1 MKLRYLFST
10 ILASALLFVGC
21 EPQTNLGGLDNI
33 TVSQSYLSIPVAG
46 GSTQVVIDAKEAWAF
61 DGTDSWP
68 SSWLTAS
75 ATSGAAGKTTVT
87 FTADKVDGGREAEIA
102 IKVGSYT
109 QYIRVRQGSLAAELA
124 TCAQV
129 ISGPDGKN
137 FRVKGTCVSIDNT
150 LYGNWYLKDDTGEV
164 YVYGTLNAD
173 GEEKKFSELNIEVGD
188 ILEVEGPKT
197 TYGTKVELVKVMVIS
212 HTKALIKIPAEPT
225 VVEKEGGDVEVKV
238 AYKGSGLFPTIK
250 EADRSWIMLLG
261 MEYKA
266 GVPTKI
272 EPNPADTALVSFNV
286 APNDADVRKA
296 MVEFYSSLDG
306 AEYSIEYEISQ
317 KGGVINATIEEVLA
331 AEVADTQYRVVGHI
345 VGKPD
350 VNTQYQ
356 NATFNISDASGKKL
370 YVYRMKAGEGKKIE
384 DLGLKEGSL
393 VTVVGSRGEYSGS
406 PQLVNGVFESAT
418 HYKDATIAEFLAAS
432 VSNDVVYRVSG
443 KIVKIKDVS
452 KQYNNAEMTI
462 ADDNGTELL
471 VYRMKPSAG
480 VENITEI
487 DFQVGN
493 VLTVVGN
500 RGEYKGNAQ
509 MVNPYFQS
517 MSKPSSGN
525 AKYAISLA
533 YKLGANAYDDGVA
546 TVNGAADLKTVK
558 LGTSSKVGD
567 VTITV
572 PAGTKKLVFNAVA
585 WKGATAVATL
595 KVGDSEIGKIENIA
609 GNDGATGNSPYTI
622 TVENDTYTFSYDF
635 KSETSVNVSTD
646 KRVVIYGLKAE

>member
-61 DGTDSWP
+61 EGTDSWP

-109 QYIRVRQGSLAAELA
+109 QYIKVRQGSLAAELV

-137 FRVKGTCVSIDNT
+137 FRVKGTCVSIANT
-150 LYGNWYLKDDTGEV
+150 TYGNWDLKDETGQI
-164 YVYGTLNAD
+164 YIYGTLNAD

-197 TYGTKVELVKVMVIS
+197 TYGSTVELVNVMVIS

-225 VVEKEGGDVEVKV
+225 VVDKYGKDVEIKV
-238 AYKGSGLFPTIK
+238 AYKGNGLFPSIK
-250 EADRSWIMLLG
+250 EADRSWIKLLG

-272 EPNPADTALVSFNV
+272 EPNPADTAYVSFNV
-286 APNDADVRKA
+286 APNLDPEAKARTA
-296 MVEFYSSLDG
+296 MVDFYSSLDG

-317 KGGVINATIEEVLA
+317 KGAAVPATAKEINAAPDGEEFILTGYVSKVANTKYGNLYITDA
-331 AEVADTQYRVVGHI
+331 TGEV
-345 VGKPD
+345 
-350 VNTQYQ
+350 
-356 NATFNISDASGKKL
+356 
-370 YVYRMKAGEGKKIE
+370 YVYGTNDFAAS
-384 DLGLKEGSL
+384 GLKEGDIVKVQGPKS
-393 VTVVGSRGEYSGS
+393 SYNGS
-406 PQLVNGVFESAT
+406 PQLKNVTVKEITKVQDITVADFVAKEDSKTQYYRLTGKVTEVVKAEYGNINIQ
-418 HYKDATIAEFLAAS
+418 DATGTVYVYGVYKGYGATSSKGVWDGLGVKVGDEITIVGFVGSYKGTKQVADAFYVSHKAAS
-432 VSNDVVYRVSG
+432 EDDG
-443 KIVKIKDVS
+443 KEDK
-452 KQYNNAEMTI
+452 
-462 ADDNGTELL
+462 
-471 VYRMKPSAG
+471 
-480 VENITEI
+480 
-487 DFQVGN
+487 
-493 VLTVVGN
+493 
-500 RGEYKGNAQ
+500 
-509 MVNPYFQS
+509 
-517 MSKPSSGN
+517 
-525 AKYAISLA
+525 KYAISLA

-546 TVNGAADLKTVK
+546 TVNGVADLKTVK

-609 GNDGATGNSPYTI
+609 GNDGATGNAPYTI

>member
-61 DGTDSWP
+61 EGTDSWP

-109 QYIRVRQGSLAAELA
+109 QYIKVRQGSLAAELA

-129 ISGPDGKN
+129 SSGPDGKN
-137 FRVKGTCVSIDNT
+137 FRVKGTCVSIVNT
-150 LYGNWYLKDDTGEV
+150 LYGNWYLKDETGEV

-188 ILEVEGPKT
+188 ILEVEGPKL
-197 TYGTKVELVKVMVIS
+197 TYGTTIELVNVMVIS

-225 VVEKEGGDVEVKV
+225 VVDKYGKDVEIKV
-238 AYKGSGLFPTIK
+238 AFKGNGLFPSIK
-250 EADRSWIMLLG
+250 EADRSWIKLLG

-266 GVPTKI
+266 GEPTKI
-272 EPNPADTALVSFNV
+272 EPNPADTAYVSFNV
-286 APNDADVRKA
+286 APNLDPEAKARTA
-296 MVEFYSSLDG
+296 MVDFYSSLDG

-317 KGGVINATIEEVLA
+317 KGAAVPATAKEINAAPDGEEFILTGYVSKVANTKYGNLYITDA
-331 AEVADTQYRVVGHI
+331 TGEV
-345 VGKPD
+345 
-350 VNTQYQ
+350 
-356 NATFNISDASGKKL
+356 
-370 YVYRMKAGEGKKIE
+370 YVYGTNDFAAS
-384 DLGLKEGSL
+384 GLKEGDIVKVQGPKTSYNGNPQL
-393 VTVVGSRGEYSGS
+393 KNVTVKEITKVQDITVADFVAKEDSKTQYYRLTGKVTEVVKAQYGNINIQDATGTVYVYGVYKGYGATSSKDVWDGLGVKVGDEITIVGFVGS
-406 PQLVNGVFESAT
+406 
-418 HYKDATIAEFLAAS
+418 YKGTKQVVDAFYVSHKAAS
-432 VSNDVVYRVSG
+432 
-443 KIVKIKDVS
+443 
-452 KQYNNAEMTI
+452 E
-462 ADDNGTELL
+462 DD
-471 VYRMKPSAG
+471 
-480 VENITEI
+480 
-487 DFQVGN
+487 GN
-493 VLTVVGN
+493 
-500 RGEYKGNAQ
+500 EDK
-509 MVNPYFQS
+509 
-517 MSKPSSGN
+517 
-525 AKYAISLA
+525 KYAISLA

-546 TVNGAADLKTVK
+546 TVNGAANLKTVK

-609 GNDGATGNSPYTI
+609 GNDGATGNAPYTI